1 MLINKKG
8 ATTYDSGD
16 IVSFK
21 LVNGDEIVA
30 KVVEEDTYSFTV
42 NRPCT
47 LVPSPQGLGLMQS
60 MFAADINKD
69 VELKKEH
76 IMMHAPVIRQMCDHY
91 FQTTTG
97 IQPVSKGSLII

>member
-1 MLINKKG
+1 MLINKS
-8 ATTYDSGD
+8 YDAGD

-30 KVVEEDTYSFTV
+30 KVVSEDMISFKI

-47 LVPSPQGLGLMQS
+47 LVPSSQGIGLMQS

-69 VELKKEH
+69 MELRKEH
-76 IMMHAPVIRQMCDHY
+76 IMMHAPVIKQMSDHY

-97 IQPVSKGSLII
+97 IQPVTKGSLIM